1 MSKPQ
6 TYGAFLSCNARWLG
20 AAFLMTAFSG
30 FGQTFFISLSAGDV
44 RAELDLS
51 NGAFGS
57 LYMAATLG
65 SALTLPTL
73 GRVLDRFSV
82 AQVAAGV
89 MVMLGLFCS
98 LMASATSIWM
108 VGLALYGLRL
118 FGQGMM
124 SNTAMT
130 AAGRWFDAQR
140 GRAVAVIGLGFP
152 ASEAIMPVTFVAI
165 MTSFGWRQGWWVA
178 VAVMLALVLPIVLLL
193 LRKERVP
200 VNTAM
205 DVKVVERRHWTRA
218 EVLRDPMFYLVSAG
232 VLAPPF
238 IVTAVLFHQA
248 YLVDLRGWTR
258 ELFATAFIVMSASA
272 VLSSL
277 VLGQLIDRFT
287 ARRILPF
294 MLVPLACGTAVLAL
308 VHAPYAPFI
317 FMALIG
323 LSNGFVATFTGAL
336 WPELYG
342 TRHLG
347 AVRSVVFAFMVFA
360 SALGPG
366 LAGWLIDFGVPY
378 DGQILGFSLYCVVM
392 TAALAS
398 ASRVLLKRD
407 DLASTAD

>member
-6 TYGAFLSCNARWLG
+6 TFGAFLAGNARWLG

-30 FGQTFFISLSAGDV
+30 FGQTFFIALSAGDV

-152 ASEAIMPVTFVAI
+152 VSEAIMPVSFVAI
-165 MTSFGWRQGWWVA
+165 MTSFGWAGGW
-178 VAVMLALVLPIVLLL
+178 
-193 LRKERVP
+193 R
-200 VNTAM
+200 
-205 DVKVVERRHWTRA
+205 
-218 EVLRDPMFYLVSAG
+218 
-232 VLAPPF
+232 
-238 IVTAVLFHQA
+238 
-248 YLVDLRGWTR
+248 
-258 ELFATAFIVMSASA
+258 
-272 VLSSL
+272 
-277 VLGQLIDRFT
+277 
-287 ARRILPF
+287 
-294 MLVPLACGTAVLAL
+294 
-308 VHAPYAPFI
+308 
-317 FMALIG
+317 
-323 LSNGFVATFTGAL
+323 
-336 WPELYG
+336 
-342 TRHLG
+342 
-347 AVRSVVFAFMVFA
+347 
-360 SALGPG
+360 
-366 LAGWLIDFGVPY
+366 WL
-378 DGQILGFSLYCVVM
+378 
-392 TAALAS
+392 
-398 ASRVLLKRD
+398 
-407 DLASTAD
+407 

>member
-6 TYGAFLSCNARWLG
+6 SYGVFLSGNARWLG

-89 MVMLGLFCS
+89 MVMLGLFCA

-108 VGLALYGLRL
+108 AGIALYGLRL

-165 MTSFGWRQGWWVA
+165 MSTFGWRQGWWVA

-200 VNTAM
+200 VSTAS

-238 IVTAVLFHQA
+238 IVTAVLFHQS
-248 YLVDLRGWTR
+248 YLVELRGWTR
-258 ELFATAFIVMSASA
+258 ELFAMAFIVMSASA

>member
-6 TYGAFLSCNARWLG
+6 TYGAFLSGNARWLG

-89 MVMLGLFCS
+89 MVMLGLFCA

-165 MTSFGWRQGWWVA
+165 MSTFGWRQGWWVA

-200 VNTAM
+200 VNTAT

-238 IVTAVLFHQA
+238 IVTAVLFHQS
-248 YLVDLRGWTR
+248 YLVELRGWTR
-258 ELFATAFIVMSASA
+258 ELFAMAFIVMSASA

>member
-6 TYGAFLSCNARWLG
+6 TYGAFLSGNARWLG

-89 MVMLGLFCS
+89 MVMLGLFCA

-108 VGLALYGLRL
+108 AGIALYGLRL

-205 DVKVVERRHWTRA
+205 DVKVVVRRHWTRA